1 MHEIGHTL
9 GLRHNFK
16 ASWFYGPTEI
26 HDKNITGKNHIGS
39 VMDYDPINL
48 APEGVEQGNYFP
60 TEPGFYDIWAITFGY
75 TPEMSEQERESLLAK
90 STRPE
95 LIFGTDDDAMG
106 SPGRNTDPRNKRYD
120 MSNDPITYTVQ
131 RIQTIDN
138 KINELPQIFNEPG
151 STYSELKATFDS
163 LIRDKGRF
171 LESVAIQ
178 IGGVYSNRLVVGQDD
193 NMTPFEVVPYSE
205 QKRAMSVLNQELFA
219 NDAFSF
225 NPEILKLLQSEKR
238 AASYGNSDNDPKVHD
253 LVLRMQLN
261 SLGFILHPRVM
272 KRLSDSSQYG
282 NTYLPNE
289 VLQDLF
295 SGIFVPREAPN
306 TFKMNLQSAYVDGL
320 ITAMNDD
327 SYDEI
332 SRAAIFS
339 SLVKIKN
346 YTNSA
351 YGSDMVKGHFDYLNW
366 KINDALD

>member
-1 MHEIGHTL
+1 MCI
-9 GLRHNFK
+9 RD
-16 ASWFYGPTEI
+16 S
-26 HDKNITGKNHIGS
+26 
-39 VMDYDPINL
+39 
-48 APEGVEQGNYFP
+48 
-60 TEPGFYDIWAITFGY
+60 
-75 TPEMSEQERESLLAK
+75 
-90 STRPE
+90 
-95 LIFGTDDDAMG
+95 
-106 SPGRNTDPRNKRYD
+106 
-120 MSNDPITYTVQ
+120 TYTVQ